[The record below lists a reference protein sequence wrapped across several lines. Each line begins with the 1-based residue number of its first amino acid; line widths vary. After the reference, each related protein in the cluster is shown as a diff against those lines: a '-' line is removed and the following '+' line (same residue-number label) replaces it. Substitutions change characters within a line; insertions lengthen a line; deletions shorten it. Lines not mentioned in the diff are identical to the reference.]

1 MEVRGYVFI
10 LCSCVKLDGG
20 EIVIGIYG
28 FYYKFCGYFFLIL
41 NLILLFFM
49 IIVYS
54 FILIYYNISLLIL
67 IKIY

>member
-1 MEVRGYVFI
+1 MEFICKDFLKLEVFI
-10 LCSCVKLDGG
+10 FCSCVKLDGG

-49 IIVYS
+49 IIVYN
-54 FILIYYNISLLIL
+54 FILIYYII
-67 IKIY
+67 